1 MARMWRKSNPC
12 ALLVGIKISA
22 TTMENSM
29 EDPQKLKNN
38 AILFRNSISGYLS
51 KENENINSKRY
62 MHTPCSI
69 AVVIYNSQDM
79 EATQVFIN
87 I

>member
-12 ALLVGIKISA
+12 TLSVGIKISA

-29 EDPQKLKNN
+29 EVPQKLKNN
-38 AILFRNSISGYLS
+38 AILFRNSISGNLS

-62 MHTPCSI
+62 MHTPCFI
-69 AVVIYNSQDM
+69 AVAIYYSQDM
-79 EATQVFIN
+79 EAT
-87 I
+87 